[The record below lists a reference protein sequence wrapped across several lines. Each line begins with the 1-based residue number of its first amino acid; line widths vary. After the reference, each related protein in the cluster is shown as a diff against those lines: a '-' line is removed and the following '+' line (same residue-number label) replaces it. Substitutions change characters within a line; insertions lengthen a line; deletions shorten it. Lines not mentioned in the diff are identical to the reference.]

1 MLGCAD
7 QKTTRSEM
15 QALGTSLPSLKVL
28 VVDDNRTN
36 VHILNV
42 FLNKLGHTVI
52 QAQNGEEALR
62 CFEEES
68 PDIVLLDIMMPA
80 PDGFEVARRI
90 RSHQSETWIPIIFL
104 SALDR
109 DENLVEGLDA
119 GGDDYLTKPIN
130 FVVLEARMRSMQRS
144 LMLQRH
150 AIESFQRLQA
160 ISDSVMEAILTI
172 DAEGRIVS
180 ANAATQ
186 SIFGWACSDLIG
198 QDIAV
203 LIPESHRSTHQDH
216 LDTYTARQTP
226 QTSGYEREI
235 EALRRDGTVFPAEL
249 CISEIRLEGARLLI
263 GVVRDVTERK
273 RAERKLQE
281 NARQLQSYYDATQA
295 EQNLA
300 MALMQQQLHRR
311 GLQDP
316 RLRYTVIPAAHF
328 SGDIVAAARSEN
340 GRFYTLLADATGH
353 GLAAAVSVLPIL
365 TVFYRMTGLGH
376 TVSEIVLELNQQL
389 RESVPV
395 GRFVAASLVC
405 LDEKNRTGE
414 IWMGGTPNALLI
426 GHEGQIE
433 QSFASIHLPL
443 GILASEEAE
452 SAPIPFHWDNGD
464 QLLLCSDGLLDAE
477 NPGGEPFSLSG
488 LQAAIAD
495 TRPESRFDAI
505 LGALAHHLDGQA
517 AEDDVSIMLIDC
529 S

>member
-1 MLGCAD
+1 
-7 QKTTRSEM
+7 M

-36 VHILNV
+36 LHILNV

-52 QAQNGEEALR
+52 QAQSGDEALR
-62 CFEEES
+62 RFEEES
-68 PDIVLLDIMMPA
+68 PDLILLDIMMPA

-90 RSHQSETWIPIIFL
+90 RAHQSETWIPIIFL

-160 ISDSVMEAILTI
+160 ISDSVMEAIITI

-186 SIFGWACSDLIG
+186 NIFGWACNDLIG
-198 QDIAV
+198 KDIAA
-203 LIPESHRSTHQDH
+203 LIPESHRGTHQYN
-216 LDTYTARQTP
+216 LNAYMARQTP
-226 QTSGYEREI
+226 QTSGHEREI
-235 EALRRDGTVFPAEL
+235 EALRRDGTAFSAEL
-249 CISEIRLEGARLLI
+249 GISEIRLEGKHLLI

-316 RLRYTVIPAAHF
+316 QLRYTVIPAARF
-328 SGDIVAAARSEN
+328 SGDIVAAGRSEN
-340 GRFYTLLADATGH
+340 GCFYALLADATGH
-353 GLAAAVSVLPIL
+353 GLAAAISVLPIL

-376 TVSEIVLELNQQL
+376 TISEIVLELNQQL

-405 LDEKNRTGE
+405 LDENKRTGE

-426 GHEGQIE
+426 GHKGRIE

-452 SAPIPFHWDNGD
+452 SAPISFRWNSGD

-477 NPGGEPFSLSG
+477 NPGGQPFTPSG
-488 LQAAIAD
+488 LKAAVAQ
-495 TRPESRFDAI
+495 THPESRFDAI
-505 LGALAHHLDGQA
+505 LGALARHLDGQA

-529 S
+529 P